1 MTAARRITQF
11 GALGLL
17 AALPLIG
24 RGSALLDVY
33 GVGARNVSGLTS
45 PWEAFLYNAHAFLFG
60 WLDDPTRVA
69 ELFRGSFWSITV
81 FGYTVNDPLAV
92 LGHVAA
98 SGGVH
103 WPLVLGAAS
112 PILLAIVAGRAFC
125 GWVCPVNTILEFNA
139 KLRRLIEKRVVR
151 GRLPDIGV
159 GLRPRYLVLGGAIV
173 VSAIA
178 SVNAFVFVLPYAGLA
193 RDWHLVTYG
202 AGFGAGLLFMVV
214 LLAVEL
220 LVAPRI
226 WCRSLCPTGLVLG
239 ALGKRRV
246 VGIERKPERS
256 CLSGCKLC
264 VSTCGVGVHPR
275 DGLDTA
281 QCMLC
286 NECVS
291 KCPADVLK
299 LTVSAPRRPKKAVI
313 AAAAI
318 ALSLVAFDSG
328 GARAHHVKGLPH
340 YGYVDNYPQ
349 TPTIE
354 EQFTVTPYVVT
365 LAAYVLDGLNRKI
378 SDTPDDAI
386 IFIALADETTGKPYT
401 GALEILLRP
410 KDGGPSVRVPFR
422 GPIEESV
429 YRLRAT
435 LPGDAY
441 DIVISLAG
449 ESEPAAV
456 VPLVLKQGANRW
468 LLGSLLVLAATIL
481 VIGQRTW
488 RRRKRLRSRGM
499 AHAK

>member
-1 MTAARRITQF
+1 
-11 GALGLL
+11 
-17 AALPLIG
+17 
-24 RGSALLDVY
+24 
-33 GVGARNVSGLTS
+33 
-45 PWEAFLYNAHAFLFG
+45 
-60 WLDDPTRVA
+60 
-69 ELFRGSFWSITV
+69 
-81 FGYTVNDPLAV
+81 
-92 LGHVAA
+92 
-98 SGGVH
+98 
-103 WPLVLGAAS
+103 
-112 PILLAIVAGRAFC
+112 
-125 GWVCPVNTILEFNA
+125 
-139 KLRRLIEKRVVR
+139 
-151 GRLPDIGV
+151 
-159 GLRPRYLVLGGAIV
+159 
-173 VSAIA
+173 
-178 SVNAFVFVLPYAGLA
+178 
-193 RDWHLVTYG
+193 
-202 AGFGAGLLFMVV
+202 
-214 LLAVEL
+214 
-220 LVAPRI
+220 
-226 WCRSLCPTGLVLG
+226 
-239 ALGKRRV
+239 
-246 VGIERKPERS
+246 
-256 CLSGCKLC
+256 
-264 VSTCGVGVHPR
+264 
-275 DGLDTA
+275 
-281 QCMLC
+281 MLC

-449 ESEPAAV
+449 EAEPAAV

-468 LLGSLLVLAATIL
+468 LLGSLLVLAATVL
-481 VIGQRTW
+481 AIGQRTW
-488 RRRKRLRSRGM
+488 RRRKRLRPPGM